1 MGPPLC
7 GTTIVRWGDPA
18 NSLEVLGSRRG
29 YRHCRAMYA
38 ALQHRVFGVL
48 CQRPTDPCFSIPAPP
63 SLHGG
68 AFYFPPCG
76 RVVIWRHEYG
86 KTGFHCP
93 GRNSCPCTGLLP
105 FPWCT
110 ATLTRCW
117 WRFSCLPVYGQAGE
131 SGDPCSVCPGLHPE
145 EMAPQDVEAVREIV
159 RPCGLSARK
168 ASAIVHLSRIL
179 VEKYEG
185 KVPCDFAALESL
197 PGWGIKRLPSSWF
210 RPLAFPPFRWIPTFF
225 RLSRL
230 WGLSTGKTVETVERD
245 LKSLFPE
252 KSWGDLHLRIV
263 LYGRE
268 YCPARGCGGRC
279 PICSRLARESGCE
292 GV

>member
-1 MGPPLC
+1 MAVILSAQC
-7 GTTIVRWGDPA
+7 TDKRVNLVTPA
-18 NSLEVLGSRRG
+18 LF
-29 YRHCRAMYA
+29 
-38 ALQHRVFGVL
+38 ALAS
-48 CQRPTDPCFSIPAPP
+48 T
-63 SLHGG
+63 
-68 AFYFPPCG
+68 
-76 RVVIWRHEYG
+76 
-86 KTGFHCP
+86 
-93 GRNSCPCTGLLP
+93 
-105 FPWCT
+105 
-110 ATLTRCW
+110 
-117 WRFSCLPVYGQAGE
+117 
-131 SGDPCSVCPGLHPE
+131 PE
-145 EMAPQDVEAVREIV
+145 EMARQDVEAVREIV
-159 RPCGLSARK
+159 RPCGLSERK
-168 ASAIVHLSRIL
+168 ASAIVNLSRIL

-197 PGWGIKRLPSSWF
+197 PGVGHKTASVVMVQAFGVP
-210 RPLAFPPFRWIPTFF
+210 AFPVDTHIF

>member
-1 MGPPLC
+1 MN
-7 GTTIVRWGDPA
+7 TEKRASIVQEELM
-18 NSLEVLGSRRG
+18 SLYG
-29 YRHCRAMYA
+29 
-38 ALQHRVFGVL
+38 
-48 CQRPTDPCFSIPAPP
+48 APP
-63 SLHGG
+63 IPLVHRDAYTLLVAVLLS
-68 AFYFPPCG
+68 AQCTDK
-76 RVVIWRHEYG
+76 RVNLV
-86 KTGFHCP
+86 TPALFALA
-93 GRNSCPCTGLLP
+93 ST
-105 FPWCT
+105 
-110 ATLTRCW
+110 
-117 WRFSCLPVYGQAGE
+117 
-131 SGDPCSVCPGLHPE
+131 PE
-145 EMAPQDVEAVREIV
+145 EMARQDVEAVREIV
-159 RPCGLSARK
+159 RPCGLSERK
-168 ASAIVHLSRIL
+168 ASAIVNLSRIL

-197 PGWGIKRLPSSWF
+197 PGVGHKTASVVMGQAFGVP
-210 RPLAFPPFRWIPTFF
+210 AFPVDTHIF